1 MKKKN
6 NWVDEWFPQDEPI
19 EIFLPSTIA
28 LRQGQPAQTSN
39 PTSTPQASRTEAQP
53 AAKQTKAQGKSKV
66 MSFSIKD
73 SMQRKVEVEQ
83 KKAEETETISAE
95 REAFSQEAL
104 VKAWNDYTQ
113 FTKEKPVLQQ
123 TIQQCKP
130 VLGTDCR
137 VMLAVYNSSQEE
149 IMLDEKI
156 RLVNYLRKALHNG
169 SIELEIRICE
179 ANENAKTFTNK
190 ELFIKMLEHNTS
202 LSKLTKE
209 LGLELS

>member
-53 AAKQTKAQGKSKV
+53 AAKQTQAQGNSKV

>member
-1 MKKKN
+1 M
-6 NWVDEWFPQDEPI
+6 
-19 EIFLPSTIA
+19 A
-28 LRQGQPAQTSN
+28 
-39 PTSTPQASRTEAQP
+39 RTAAQP
-53 AAKQTKAQGKSKV
+53 AAKQPQSQGAGKV
-66 MSFSIKD
+66 MTFSIKD
-73 SMQRKVEVEQ
+73 SMQKKVEVEQ

-95 REAFSQEAL
+95 REAFTQDAL
-104 VKAWNDYTQ
+104 IKVWNEYTQ

-137 VMLAVYNSSQEE
+137 IMLAVYNSSQEE

-156 RLVNYLRKALHNG
+156 RLVNYLRKELHNG

-179 ANENAKTFTNK
+179 ANENTKTFTNK